1 MSIVLISSSGN
12 FIRCSSWSLINCFCF
27 LGQAALVDRA
37 ALHPWLK
44 DTTPTTGGCSGLAV
58 APPSNHKAHVQRFIT
73 HKVLLMCNK
82 LFKLFVWHCSV
93 SMFQLW
99 TFHMLCFAVFLDIT
113 FSLCTD
119 YSNCCGAPY
128 CLAQEHDF
136 CRLLGLNAPLPVK
149 LSNFCGSQWTT
160 GDKQHNTT

>member
-12 FIRCSSWSLINCFCF
+12 FIRCSSWSLINCFCL

-37 ALHPWLK
+37 AQHPWLK

-58 APPSNHKAHVQRFIT
+58 APPSNHKTNVQRFIT
-73 HKVLLMCNK
+73 HKMLMCNK
-82 LFKLFVWHCSV
+82 LFINYLYDIV
-93 SMFQLW
+93 QY
-99 TFHMLCFAVFLDIT
+99 LCFNDELSICFALFLDIT

-119 YSNCCGAPY
+119 YSFTDNSNCCGAPY
-128 CLAQEHDF
+128 CLAQEHDI

-149 LSNFCGSQWTT
+149 LSNFCGSQ
-160 GDKQHNTT
+160 